1 MANEETS
8 TRELECSFCGALQSE
23 VKRLIAGPDVYI
35 CDVCIRDCME
45 IIQDTTRIQLV
56 LPSPRAIKRH
66 LDQYV
71 ISQGRAKVALAV
83 AVYNHYKR
91 VTRETSA
98 EVEIEKSNL
107 MMIGPTGTGKT
118 LLVRSLAR
126 FLEVPYTIADA
137 TTLTEAGYVGEDVE
151 SIISNLLSAAEGNVA
166 AAQRGIVYIDEID
179 KIARRGGGRG
189 DARDVS
195 GEGVQ
200 QALLKLIEGTSVN
213 VSAKGQPRGQG
224 ETVTIDTTKILFIV
238 GGAFNGI
245 EKVVASRVGR
255 KRIGFGTQED
265 KTQKESDVTL
275 LLRQIEVDDL
285 IKFGL
290 IPEFAGRIPI
300 ISTLDEL
307 SEDDLVHIL
316 TQPRNALV
324 RQATKLFAAKG
335 VTLSFTEEVLR
346 AIAAKAMKRKG
357 GARSLRTIVEE
368 TLLDIEYEVP
378 YLEGIQSCE
387 ITADVVAGT
396 GEPVLGFDEAEKQS
410 A

>member
-1 MANEETS
+1 MSKEEAT
-8 TRELECSFCGALQSE
+8 TRELDCSFCGAQQSE
-23 VKRLIAGPDVYI
+23 VKRLIAGPEVYI
-35 CDVCIRDCME
+35 CDGCIRDCLE
-45 IIQDTTRIQLV
+45 IIQDTTRIQLL

-83 AVYNHYKR
+83 TVYNHYKR
-91 VTRETSA
+91 VTREVKA
-98 EVEIEKSNL
+98 EVEVEKSNL

-151 SIISNLLSAAEGNVA
+151 SIISNLLAAANGDVA

-200 QALLKLIEGTSVN
+200 QALLKLIEGTRVH

-224 ETVTIDTTKILFIV
+224 DTVTVDTSHVLFIV

-245 EKVVASRVGR
+245 DKIVASRVGR
-255 KRIGFGTQED
+255 MQIGFGAQGD
-265 KTQKESDVTL
+265 SKQKESDLTI

-307 SEDDLVHIL
+307 SEDDLIHIL
-316 TQPRNALV
+316 TEPRNALV
-324 RQATKLFAAKG
+324 RQATKMFKAKG
-335 VTLSFTEEVLR
+335 VELNFTSEALS
-346 AIAAKAMKRKG
+346 AIARRAMERKG

-378 YLEGIQSCE
+378 YLEGIESCE
-387 ITADVVAGT
+387 ITEEVVEGD
-396 GEPVLGFDEAEKQS
+396 GEPVLGFDEKEKQS